1 MELDEDVA
9 RLCKSQPFSWLCD
22 ESNNRK
28 TDKEFVILARISDES
43 NLEVTTKFLEMP
55 ICNVGN
61 AENLFEKLSEALR

>member
-9 RLCKSQPFSWLCD
+9 RLCKSQPFSLLCD

-28 TDKEFVILARISDES
+28 TDKEFVILARISES